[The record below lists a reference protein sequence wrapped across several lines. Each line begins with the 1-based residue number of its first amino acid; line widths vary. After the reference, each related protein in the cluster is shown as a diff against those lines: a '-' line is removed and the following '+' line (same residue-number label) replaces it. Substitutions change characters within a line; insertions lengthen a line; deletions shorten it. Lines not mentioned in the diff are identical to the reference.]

1 MNPGLFH
8 SMACAL
14 SYVIL
19 SLESLVPQTRASIP
33 WVILPANTEHLL
45 YMPGLMLSA
54 LYELLIYY

>member
-1 MNPGLFH
+1 
-8 SMACAL
+8 MACAL